1 MSEHLST
8 EQMRRYH
15 DRRLPF
21 AETLRLNEHLAS
33 CAGCH
38 GQYEKLYQLPDK
50 LSPIEVNLSEV
61 ADDEPL
67 HLLFEEEI
75 LPYVE
80 GRLNGPGREIVESH
94 MGLCARCE
102 RNVHNLLEFKG
113 ELESSTGSE
122 SLPVTTVPG
131 QSRFLSSPLWN
142 LTWVAAAIITLAILV
157 SVVLL
162 RSRIAGEQPQATEH
176 EAANDVQG
184 SQGDDAPA
192 TGTAPT
198 PNQPEKQ
205 FAAHLEPIVDLKDG
219 GRRITL
225 DKQAN
230 LEGLEALPLPSQRA
244 IRAALIAG
252 AITKPEILSQ
262 LRGDPGL
269 LRDGQQSGGEPFALL
284 SPAGTVVLDDRP
296 IFRWQALSGATAYIV
311 SVFDADFNRVAKSE
325 MLETTQWQVSQSL
338 RRGAVYS
345 WQVSAL
351 MDGKE
356 IRELLALPREP
367 LLNLKDK
374 KEVTSPS
381 KPSPDVRFK
390 IIESAKEAELQ
401 RIKKIYPNSHLALG
415 VLYAQAGLR
424 ADAEREFLALARANP
439 RAIVAKNLLR
449 SVRAWRRR

>member
-15 DRRLPF
+15 DRILPF
-21 AETLRLNEHLAS
+21 VETLRLNEHLAS
-33 CAGCH
+33 CDKCH
-38 GQYEKLYQLPDK
+38 WQYEKLYQLPSK
-50 LSPIEVNLSEV
+50 FAPIEVNLSEV

-75 LPYVE
+75 VPYVE
-80 GRLNGPGREIVESH
+80 GRLKGPGREIVESH
-94 MGLCARCE
+94 MGLCARCK
-102 RNVHNLLEFKG
+102 RDVHNLLEYKD

-122 SLPVTTVPG
+122 SLPVTTARG
-131 QSRFLSSPLWN
+131 QSRFLSGWQWN
-142 LTWVAAAIITLAILV
+142 MAWVAAVIIALAILV

-162 RSRIAGEQPQATEH
+162 RSRIAGEQPQTTEH
-176 EAANDVQG
+176 ETANDTQD
-184 SQGDDAPA
+184 SQGDDVPA
-192 TGTAPT
+192 TGTDLT

-205 FAAHLEPIVDLKDG
+205 FAAHLEAVVDLKDG

-230 LEGLEALPLPSQRA
+230 LEGLEALPIASQRA

-262 LRGDPGL
+262 LRAEPGL
-269 LRDGQQSGGEPFALL
+269 LRDGQQSDGDPFALL
-284 SPAGTVVLDDRP
+284 TPAGTVVLDDRP
-296 IFRWQALSGATAYIV
+296 TFRWQALSGGTTYVV

-325 MLETTQWQVSQSL
+325 MLETTQWEIPQSL

-351 MDGKE
+351 VNG
-356 IRELLALPREP
+356 
-367 LLNLKDK
+367 
-374 KEVTSPS
+374 KEVTSPV

-424 ADAEREFLALARANP
+424 ADAEREFIALVRANP
-439 RAIVAKNLLR
+439 RAVVAKNLLR

>member
-21 AETLRLNEHLAS
+21 VETLKLNEHMAS
-33 CAGCH
+33 CARCH
-38 GQYEKLYQLPDK
+38 SQYGKLYQLPSK
-50 LSPIEVNLSEV
+50 LTPIEVNLSEI

-75 LPYVE
+75 VPYVE

-102 RNVHNLLEFKG
+102 RDVRNLLEFKG
-113 ELESSTGSE
+113 ELEPPTGSE
-122 SLPVTTVPG
+122 SLPITTVPG
-131 QSRFLSSPLWN
+131 FLSGLRWN
-142 LTWVAAAIITLAILV
+142 VARAAAVIIALALLV
-157 SVVLL
+157 SVILL
-162 RSRIAGEQPQATEH
+162 RSRIVGEQSQTTEH
-176 EAANDVQG
+176 ETANDTQ
-184 SQGDDAPA
+184 SNQDAPPV
-192 TGTAPT
+192 TRTDPT
-198 PNQPEKQ
+198 PNQPEEQ
-205 FAAHLEPIVDLKDG
+205 FPAYPEVVVDLKDG

-252 AITKPEILSQ
+252 AITRPETLSE
-262 LRGDPGL
+262 LHGEPGL
-269 LRDGQQSGGEPFALL
+269 LRDGQSDGVPFALL
-284 SPAGTVVLDDRP
+284 NPVGTVVLDDHP
-296 IFRWQALSGATAYIV
+296 TFRWQALSGATAYTV

-325 MLETTQWQVSQSL
+325 MLETTQWEAPHSL

-351 MDGKE
+351 ADG
-356 IRELLALPREP
+356 
-367 LLNLKDK
+367 
-374 KEVTSPS
+374 KEVTSPV
-381 KPSPDVRFK
+381 KPSPDARFK
-390 IIESAKEAELQ
+390 IIEGAKEAELQ

-439 RAIVAKNLLR
+439 RAAIAKNLLR

>member
-1 MSEHLST
+1 
-8 EQMRRYH
+8 MRRYH

-21 AETLRLNEHLAS
+21 VETLGLNEHMAS
-33 CAGCH
+33 CARCH
-38 GQYEKLYQLPDK
+38 LQYEKLYQLPDK
-50 LSPIEVNLSEV
+50 LAPIEVNLSEV

-75 LPYVE
+75 VPYVE
-80 GRLNGPGREIVESH
+80 GRLNGIGREIVESH

-102 RNVHNLLEFKG
+102 SDVHDLLEFKG

-122 SLPVTTVPG
+122 SLSVTTVPG
-131 QSRFLSSPLWN
+131 QSRFLSSPQWSLA
-142 LTWVAAAIITLAILV
+142 LAAAVIIALAILV

-162 RSRIAGEQPQATEH
+162 RSRIAGEQPQITEH
-176 EAANDVQG
+176 ETANDTQG
-184 SQGDDAPA
+184 SQGNDAPA
-192 TGTAPT
+192 TGTDLT

-205 FAAHLEPIVDLKDG
+205 FVAHLEAVVDLKDG

-230 LEGLEALPLPSQRA
+230 LEGLEALPFTSQRA

-252 AITKPEILSQ
+252 AMTKPEILSQ

-269 LRDGQQSGGEPFALL
+269 LRDGQQSGGAPFALL
-284 SPAGTVVLDDRP
+284 TPAGTVVLDDRP
-296 IFRWQALSGATAYIV
+296 TFRWQAFSSATAYVV

-325 MLETTQWQVSQSL
+325 MLETTQWRVPQPL
-338 RRGAVYS
+338 RRDAVYS

-351 MDGKE
+351 VDGKE
-356 IRELLALPREP
+356 M
-367 LLNLKDK
+367 
-374 KEVTSPS
+374 TSPV

-390 IIESAKEAELQ
+390 IIESAKEAELR
-401 RIKKIYPNSHLALG
+401 RIRKIYPNSHLTLG

-439 RAIVAKNLLR
+439 RAVVAKSLLR
-449 SVRAWRRR
+449 SIRAWRRR